1 MSKDS
6 LISKLEAARK
16 ELLDL
21 GLRNPLLNYRPS
33 KSRGISIVK
42 EKSSFIFDILV
53 NQNKTMS
60 FLSDPS
66 QGNGKIDFV
75 EQELTEAELLETY
88 TDSKLQTNESD
99 IGLQSRLLNTYYSA
113 RTSMEEQG
121 VNILYIALGMLHW
134 YETEKSE
141 EERLAPLLL
150 VPVELE
156 RSSARD
162 KFRVKYSLEEIGANI
177 SLQAK
182 VKTDFGLSIPELP
195 EIDDLDVNSYFSA
208 IQKIISKLSRWH
220 IEEDSIELG
229 FFSFGKFMIYNDL
242 DSKKWPENKKP
253 IDHTLLNCAIGSG
266 FKDSLPKIDEDIHID
281 RDTRANDL
289 FQVVDAD
296 SSQLHAI
303 LAARSGRNLVIQGP
317 PGTGK
322 SQTIANIIADAV
334 GQGKKVLFVAEK
346 MAALEVVK
354 RRLDSVSIGEACLE
368 LHSHKANKKELHK
381 ELRRILELGKPVTDE
396 LKHEVSLLE
405 KHKSELNN
413 YCESVNTRVAK
424 SNLTTNQLIGKL
436 LELTEKHSNIQ
447 LPKVELKN
455 LLDWDRSRMAEAE
468 NLADQVEARLK
479 EIGVP
484 SDLLFWGCKL
494 SLLLPREE
502 AELSTLLAKGK
513 QVTDSFLADL
523 KTTCDYVGLAVPSD
537 KIDLA
542 KLSTTLKALSE
553 APTLTNINIPSTQWF
568 QNENELNDIL
578 KSCGRLQELYHEY
591 DNIFIPEAW
600 DQEVIT
606 IREELRTNGEK
617 WYKFLIGSY
626 KRAVRQLNNLC
637 KAKLPRDNAS
647 RIQYVD
653 HILESKRLTKIV
665 KEKEHLAKQCF
676 GSNWRNT
683 KSDIQS
689 LQRISQYL
697 NKIHKAINANFF
709 QKEVI
714 TYLTRCEDSA
724 AIRSHD
730 DKVNN
735 GSNEYFQYLRLITDK
750 LAFDESIRFSGGKII
765 DQPFVKIQ
773 ILLDNWITG
782 LPEIHKVISWNI
794 LSKAASENELEG
806 ITNVAVNWSA
816 AVTNLKVAVKK
827 TWYDFLLEHA
837 IVNSPPLQ
845 RFERASHEELSRQFT
860 RMDKLNLQY
869 NQAKTAFKH
878 WETVPRNDGAGQLNV
893 LRREFNKKA
902 RFLPI
907 RRVMEE
913 AGLAVQAIK
922 PVFMMSPMSIANF
935 LPPGSLEFDVVIFD
949 EASQVRPVDALGA
962 ILRAK
967 QLIVV
972 GDTKQL
978 PPTSFFDSLSDASA
992 NDEANVTADVQSI
1005 LGLCESQGMS
1015 STMLRWHYRSRHE
1028 SLISLSNHEFYE
1040 NKLVIFPSPGSKK
1053 KSGLFMNY
1061 LKDTVYD
1068 RGKTR
1073 TNPQEAEKVVEAVIN
1088 HARQNPEMT
1097 LGVVAFSTAQRE
1109 AIQDKLELKR
1119 RNNPDIEEFFRRH
1132 SHEPFFV
1139 KNLENVQ
1146 GDERDVIF
1154 ISIGYG
1160 RAEEGY
1166 LSMSFGPLNND
1177 GGERRLNVL
1186 ITRAKLRCEVF
1197 TNIKAEDID
1206 TDRTK
1211 SYGVRTLK
1219 HFLYFAEHGRLDV
1232 PIETGLPSESPFEEN
1247 VADNLI
1253 RHGYI
1258 VRKQIGS
1265 KGFFIDLAVVDK
1277 INPGRYI
1284 LGIECD
1290 GATYHSARSARDR
1303 DRLRQQV
1310 LESVGWRIHRVWS
1323 TDWFKNR
1330 DRELKRLIE
1339 AIEIAHQKNLIDD
1352 ESNVEGREEKPIVAR
1367 IEVEDGQTE
1376 IAKYEL
1382 AKISREIAQIE
1393 FHLHASGKLA
1403 NWIID
1408 VVKVESPVHVDE
1420 VSRRLGEASGIGRIG
1435 NRIKESL
1442 DNALQVALKTK
1453 KIRVNKE
1460 FLWLHDMKS
1469 PVIRDRADLPN
1480 NSRKLSYIAPEEIA
1494 VAIERVVRNSFAIGV
1509 NEAVPVV
1516 AKMFGFLRVTEE
1528 MRLGIIEA
1536 IDFSVEKKI
1545 IIKDGNLLKPVN

>member
-1 MSKDS
+1 MANDS
-6 LISKLEAARK
+6 LLTKLEAARK

-21 GLRNPLLNYRPS
+21 GLRNPLLNYRAS
-33 KSRGISIVK
+33 KSRGITIIK

-53 NQNKTMS
+53 NHNKAMS
-60 FLSDPS
+60 FLADASKGD
-66 QGNGKIDFV
+66 GKIEFAESD
-75 EQELTEAELLETY
+75 LSEAELLETY

-99 IGLQSRLLNTYYSA
+99 TTLQTRLLNTYYSA
-113 RTSMEEQG
+113 RTSLEEQG
-121 VNILYIALGMLHW
+121 VNILYIALGALHW
-134 YETEKSE
+134 YETDKSG

-150 VPVELE
+150 IPVELE

-182 VKTDFGLSIPELP
+182 LKTDFGLVMPDLP
-195 EIDDLDVNSYFSA
+195 EVDDLDVNSYFSA
-208 IQKIISKLSRWH
+208 VQKIVSKQSQWC
-220 IEEDSIELG
+220 IEENAIELG

-242 DSKKWPENKKP
+242 DSKKWPEKKKP
-253 IDHTLLNCAIGSG
+253 IDHSLLNGVLGQG
-266 FKDSLPKIDEDIHID
+266 FKVSMPAINNDTHID
-281 RDTRANDL
+281 RDTKAHEL

-303 LAARSGRNLVIQGP
+303 LAARDGHSLVIQGP

-322 SQTIANIIADAV
+322 SQTIANIIGDAV

-354 RRLDSVSIGEACLE
+354 RRLDSVSIGESCLE

-381 ELRRILELGKPVTDE
+381 ELRRILELGKPVVDQ

-405 KHKSELNN
+405 KHKNELND
-413 YCESVNTRVAK
+413 YCEAVNRRVAK
-424 SNLTTNQLIGKL
+424 SNLTTNQLIGNL
-436 LELTEKHSNIQ
+436 LDLIDKNDLP
-447 LPKVELKN
+447 LPKIELKN
-455 LLDWDRSRMAEAE
+455 LIDWDRSRMAQAE
-468 NLADQVEARLK
+468 HLADQVEARLK

-494 SLLLPREE
+494 TLLLPREE
-502 AELSTLLAKGK
+502 GELSAILTHAK
-513 QVTDSFLADL
+513 QSIDVFIADL
-523 KTTCDYVGLAVPSD
+523 ESTCKYIGLPIPTD
-537 KIDLA
+537 RNTLGE
-542 KLSTTLKALSE
+542 LSNSLKVLSE
-553 APTLTNINIPSTQWF
+553 APTLTNINIISPLWSQH
-568 QNENELNDIL
+568 EGELSDTL
-578 KSCGRLQELYHEY
+578 KACERLKDLYEKY
-591 DNIFIPEAW
+591 DTIFIPEAW
-600 DQEVIT
+600 EYDVIKL
-606 IREELRTNGEK
+606 REELRSNGEK
-617 WYKFLIGSY
+617 WYKFLISSY
-626 KRAVRQLNNLC
+626 KNAVRQLTSLC
-637 KAKLPRDNAS
+637 KGALPSDNVS

-653 HILESKRLTKIV
+653 HILESKRLV
-665 KEKEHLAKQCF
+665 KSLKENEELAKNCF
-676 GSNWRNT
+676 GSNWKSV
-683 KSDIQS
+683 KSDVAS
-689 LQRISQYL
+689 LQRINHYL
-697 NKIHKAINANFF
+697 NSIHKAVSIRTLP
-709 QKEVI
+709 KEVI
-714 TYLTRCEDSA
+714 TYLARNEDPSA
-724 AIRSHD
+724 AKTHNDNLSDRAEHYYRDI
-730 DKVNN
+730 K
-735 GSNEYFQYLRLITDK
+735 LIVDK
-750 LAFDESIRFSGGKII
+750 LAFNEFTKFSGVKII
-765 DQPFVKIQ
+765 DQAFTKIQ
-773 ILLDNWITG
+773 ALVNNWIVDIS
-782 LPEIHKVISWNI
+782 EVYKAISWNV
-794 LSKAASENELEG
+794 LSKTASELDLEG
-806 ITNVAVNWSA
+806 ITNAAITWES
-816 AVTNLKVAVKK
+816 AVTHLKLSVQK
-827 TWYDFLLEHA
+827 TWYDSLFEHA
-837 IVNSPPLQ
+837 IINNFPLQ
-845 RFERASHEELSRQFT
+845 KFERASHEELSRQFA

-869 NQAKTAFKH
+869 NQAKAAFKH
-878 WETVPRNDGAGQLNV
+878 WETVPRNDGPGQLNV

-907 RRVMEE
+907 RRVMED

-935 LPPGSLEFDVVIFD
+935 LPPGAVEFDVVIFD

-962 ILRAK
+962 ILRGK

-978 PPTSFFDSLSDASA
+978 PPTSFFDSLSDAST

-1005 LGLCESQGMS
+1005 LGLCDSQGMS

-1073 TNPQEAEKVVEAVIN
+1073 TNPQEADKVVEAVVN
-1088 HARQNPEMT
+1088 HARQNPELT

-1109 AIQDKLELKR
+1109 AIQDRLELKR
-1119 RNNPDIEEFFRRH
+1119 KSNPDIEEFFRKH
-1132 SHEPFFV
+1132 PHEPFFI

-1166 LSMSFGPLNND
+1166 LAMSFGPLNNE

-1186 ITRAKLRCEVF
+1186 ITRAKSRCEIF

-1253 RHGYI
+1253 RHGYV

-1265 KGFFIDLAVVDK
+1265 KGFFIDLAIVDK
-1277 INPGRYI
+1277 ANPGRYI

-1290 GATYHSARSARDR
+1290 GAAYHSSKSARDR

-1310 LESVGWRIHRVWS
+1310 LESIGWRIHRVWS

-1352 ESNVEGREEKPIVAR
+1352 ETSAERQEDKPFVAR
-1367 IEVEDGQTE
+1367 IETADDQSE
-1376 IAKYEL
+1376 IAKYEM
-1382 AKISREIAQIE
+1382 AKISKEIAQVE

-1408 VVKVESPVHVDE
+1408 VVKIESPVHFEE
-1420 VSRRLGEASGIGRIG
+1420 VSRRLGEASGVGRIG

-1442 DNALQVALKTK
+1442 DNALKVAIKSKT
-1453 KIRVNKE
+1453 IRFDKE
-1460 FLWLHDMKS
+1460 FLWLKDMKF
-1469 PVIRDRADLPN
+1469 PVVRDRADLPTT
-1480 NSRKLSYIAPEEIA
+1480 SRKLSYIAPEELS
-1494 VAIERVVRNSFAIGV
+1494 VAIEKVVRNSFAIGV

-1516 AKMFGFLRVTEE
+1516 ARMFGFLRVTEK
-1528 MRLGIIEA
+1528 MKQGILEA
-1536 IDFSVEKKI
+1536 IDSSVKKKI
-1545 IIKDGNLLKPVN
+1545 VLKDGELLKPIN